1 MESLFGLMYL
11 FLFLPVL
18 FLPVLCLVWV
28 LLVKHAGR
36 GVRNPFWI
44 MDVFMPAICV
54 LIWGGDR
61 RLFALL
67 PEFETR

>member
-11 FLFLPVL
+11 FLFFPVL

-36 GVRNPFWI
+36 GVRNPFSI

-61 RLFALL
+61 RLFCHC
-67 PEFETR
+67 T